1 MSRSGAG
8 NRSVAA
14 GGGLQLPALLQ
25 FRMKELWAH
34 MIVQFPDSPKLE
46 KRIKKS
52 TRLSEYTEAVNE
64 LFKEAGHGL

>member
-1 MSRSGAG
+1 
-8 NRSVAA
+8 
-14 GGGLQLPALLQ
+14 
-25 FRMKELWAH
+25 MKELWAH

-52 TRLSEYTEAVNE
+52 THLSEYTEAVNE